1 MAEMKDVF
9 AKAESKMNK
18 SIDHLMEEYAAI
30 RAGRANPAVLDHIMV
45 NYYDTPTPINQL
57 AAVSVTEARVLTI
70 QPWDMSVLRG
80 IEKAIQTSD
89 LGVNPQ
95 NDGKVIRL
103 VFPPLNEERRK
114 ELTKDVSK
122 LGEEAKVAI
131 RAIRRDAIEKLK
143 EMKKAGDIT
152 EDDLKQA
159 EKKTQDLTDKYVKNA
174 EDCAQQKG
182 EGDHGYLS
190 RKGGRGLGI
199 QPKHR
204 MGNSTQLPVHI
215 GIIMDGNGRWAKKR
229 FLPRSAGH
237 RAGASNFRT
246 ITRYCSRIGIQY
258 LTIYA
263 FSTENW
269 SRPAEEV
276 GGLMRLFKEYL
287 EEALRDFMDENIRV
301 RFIGDVSAFPAELRQ
316 LIQEVEEASAP
327 KTGMVLNLAMNYGG
341 RAEITRA
348 AKRFA
353 QEVQQG
359 RRSPEEL
366 TEELFSQYLYTG
378 GQPDPDLIIRPSG
391 EERLSNFLLWQSA
404 YAELVYFDILW
415 PDFKTS
421 DLDEALAIYASRQRR
436 FGGV

>member
-1 MAEMKDVF
+1 M
-9 AKAESKMNK
+9 SNTQP
-18 SIDHLMEEYAAI
+18 
-30 RAGRANPAVLDHIMV
+30 AG
-45 NYYDTPTPINQL
+45 T
-57 AAVSVTEARVLTI
+57 
-70 QPWDMSVLRG
+70 
-80 IEKAIQTSD
+80 
-89 LGVNPQ
+89 
-95 NDGKVIRL
+95 
-103 VFPPLNEERRK
+103 
-114 ELTKDVSK
+114 
-122 LGEEAKVAI
+122 
-131 RAIRRDAIEKLK
+131 
-143 EMKKAGDIT
+143 
-152 EDDLKQA
+152 
-159 EKKTQDLTDKYVKNA
+159 
-174 EDCAQQKG
+174 
-182 EGDHGYLS
+182 
-190 RKGGRGLGI
+190 
-199 QPKHR
+199 
-204 MGNSTQLPVHI
+204 LPRHI

-269 SRPAEEV
+269 NRPAEEV

-301 RFIGDVSAFPAELRQ
+301 RFIGDVSAFPAEVRQ
-316 LIQEVEEASAP
+316 LIEEVEEASAP